1 MTGQHQRGRDN
12 RHNNAVRKEDSIN
25 GNIKSLVNII
35 DDIMSRM
42 NHQILGNCDVLC
54 YMVDDSSDEDGDTL
68 VVKVDANGNPISKP
82 MRISAFQKE
91 RVDALVKNP
100 IRLVLGRINGLKKV
114 IAHLEEQV
122 KSITVS
128 TGKE

>member
-1 MTGQHQRGRDN
+1 
-12 RHNNAVRKEDSIN
+12 
-25 GNIKSLVNII
+25 
-35 DDIMSRM
+35 
-42 NHQILGNCDVLC
+42 
-54 YMVDDSSDEDGDTL
+54 MVDDSSDEDGDTL